1 MFLIA
6 ILNASMIILASLFT
20 ASSTLAFVVVTPPV
34 TQPPNVAHPLLTIRR
49 HSKSFTSRKGAFS
62 HLFSQQSSSASIEST
77 NQTNSDSL
85 MLHHHS
91 PMDDYVAT
99 MTSKALEEEDDPLFL
114 SSLPQQSL
122 DAHQMM
128 KNTKVSNPVDRTP
141 MYQPEHHSVI
151 SPVSQ
156 PEPPMIHKNTLEP
169 HVFHFNKILIDTVY
183 NVICT
188 LYPSPKSDATTQNP
202 VNEISQ
208 KCFARFYVLETVARV
223 PYFAYLSVLHLRET
237 LGERQYSS
245 SSGSSPT
252 LGSDTAAGRENINNG
267 RLRTH
272 YAEAD
277 NELHHLLIMESLG
290 GHANPVDRAIAQ
302 CMAVGYYWYVVFVYT
317 MISPQAAYH
326 LSELIEDHAYHTY
339 DDFLHTYESELK
351 QLPVPPIA
359 TQYYMNENTFLQDL
373 CRTVADTAS
382 RTLDTAPPMSRPK
395 PILNSLYDVFV
406 CIRDDEKEH
415 WKTLCHL
422 VQYDQMS
429 AVSSGEEETIPV
441 QSTQPSNHTI
451 MMPWSLL

>member
-6 ILNASMIILASLFT
+6 ILNASMIILASLLT
-20 ASSTLAFVVVTPPV
+20 ASSTLAFVVVSPSIPQ
-34 TQPPNVAHPLLTIRR
+34 TQNVAHPLLTPRR
-49 HSKSFTSRKGAFS
+49 HSKSFTSRKSAFS
-62 HLFSQQSSSASIEST
+62 PLFSQQSSSASIEST
-77 NQTNSDSL
+77 NQTNSDGLL
-85 MLHHHS
+85 MHHNS
-91 PMDDYVAT
+91 PTDDYVAM

-114 SSLPQQSL
+114 SSLSQQSP

-128 KNTKVSNPVDRTP
+128 ENTQVSNPVDSTP
-141 MYQPEHHSVI
+141 MYQPEAHSVI
-151 SPVSQ
+151 PPVSH
-156 PEPPMIHKNTLEP
+156 PEPPTIHKNTMEP
-169 HVFHFNKILIDTVY
+169 HVYHFNKILIDTVY

-188 LYPSPKSDATTQNP
+188 LYPSPKPDAPTQNP
-202 VNEISQ
+202 INEISQ

-245 SSGSSPT
+245 SSGSPT
-252 LGSDTAAGRENINNG
+252 LSSDTAAGRENSNNS

-290 GHANPVDRAIAQ
+290 GHANPMDRAIAQ

-339 DDFLHTYESELK
+339 DDFLRTYETELK
-351 QLPVPPIA
+351 QLPVPAIA
-359 TQYYMNENTFLQDL
+359 QQYYMDDNSFLQDL
-373 CRTVADTAS
+373 CRTVADTAT
-382 RTLDTAPPMSRPK
+382 RTLDPPMSRPK

-406 CIRDDEKEH
+406 CIRNDEKEH

-429 AVSSGEEETIPV
+429 AVSTVEEGTIPV
-441 QSTQPSNHTI
+441 QSTQPSNHTTI
-451 MMPWSLL
+451 MPWSLL